1 MKLTWQPEW
10 EESSGEN
17 GSMYMY
23 GEFLHCSS
31 ETVMPLLIDC
41 TPKQNKKLRKKMCA
55 MEARIHMPIIFLC
68 ICCLICHEVFGLKAL
83 FTFFNVCELKHEALE
98 TLKIRF
104 DQFPEK
110 SMYVTM

>member
-1 MKLTWQPEW
+1 
-10 EESSGEN
+10 
-17 GSMYMY
+17 
-23 GEFLHCSS
+23 
-31 ETVMPLLIDC
+31 
-41 TPKQNKKLRKKMCA
+41 

-98 TLKIRF
+98 TLKICF

>member
-31 ETVMPLLIDC
+31 ETVMTLLIDC
-41 TPKQNKKLRKKMCA
+41 TPKHNKKLRKK
-55 MEARIHMPIIFLC
+55 
-68 ICCLICHEVFGLKAL
+68 
-83 FTFFNVCELKHEALE
+83 NVCYGGKNSHADYFPLYL
-98 TLKIRF
+98 LF
-104 DQFPEK
+104 DMP
-110 SMYVTM
+110 